1 MNLRTALPL
10 LLVAALVTTGGT
22 GCSKFKK
29 KQAGS
34 ATGDYDFV
42 SGSPLPERSG
52 ASFFAANVDRSMFP
66 AVYFG
71 YDSYAVE
78 PGERGKVEQIAA
90 FLKGGGKSIIVAGFT
105 DERGT
110 PEYNRALGERRAQAL
125 REELISMGAGAADIQ
140 TVSFGEE
147 MPADAGGGESAY
159 AKNRRAEVGVIK

>member
-1 MNLRTALPL
+1 MTARTLSTLGIAVLLALG
-10 LLVAALVTTGGT
+10 TG

-29 KQAGS
+29 KDAGA

-52 ASFFAANVDRSMFP
+52 ASFFAGNVDRSMFQP
-66 AVYFG
+66 VYFG

-78 PGERGKVEQIAA
+78 PGERSKLDPIAS
-90 FLKGGGKSIIVAGFT
+90 FLRGGGKSIILAGFT

-110 PEYNRALGERRAQAL
+110 PEYNRALGERRAQAV

-147 MPADAGGGESAY
+147 MPADAGGDESAH
-159 AKNRRAEVGVIK
+159 AKNRRVEIGVIK

>member
-1 MNLRTALPL
+1 MNARILFPL
-10 LLVAALVTTGGT
+10 LLATFLALGIS

-29 KQAGS
+29 KDAGA

-71 YDSYAVE
+71 YDSYSVE
-78 PGERGKVEQIAA
+78 PGERGKVEQIAS
-90 FLKGGGKSIIVAGFT
+90 FLKGGGKSVIFAGFT
-105 DERGT
+105 DERGS
-110 PEYNRALGERRAQAL
+110 PEYNRTLGERRAQAL
-125 REELISMGAGAADIQ
+125 REELISMGASAADIQ

-147 MPADAGGGESAY
+147 MPADSGGGESAW
-159 AKNRRAEVGVIK
+159 AKNRRAEIGVIK